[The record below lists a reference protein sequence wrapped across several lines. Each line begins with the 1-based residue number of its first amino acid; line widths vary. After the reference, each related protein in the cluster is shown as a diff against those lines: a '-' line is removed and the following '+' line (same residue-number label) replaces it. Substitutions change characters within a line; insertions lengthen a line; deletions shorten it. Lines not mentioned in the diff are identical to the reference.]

1 MWYNASLS
9 TGAHLWAS
17 AQRLSWPVYSV
28 GGKHLGQPRKLES
41 DIVWEYG
48 FYKGVLCPTY
58 EHAGCG
64 WWRVRYL
71 HAAYAGCVLGGDPI
85 ELAAVG
91 PSYGFKLH
99 ELESMDTNDLRRVI
113 KGQKQE
119 VLVTPRLT
127 TIKTLQSF
135 L

>member
-1 MWYNASLS
+1 
-9 TGAHLWAS
+9 
-17 AQRLSWPVYSV
+17 
-28 GGKHLGQPRKLES
+28 
-41 DIVWEYG
+41 
-48 FYKGVLCPTY
+48 
-58 EHAGCG
+58 
-64 WWRVRYL
+64 
-71 HAAYAGCVLGGDPI
+71 VLGGDPI

-99 ELESMDTNDLRRVI
+99 ELESMDTNDLRRVV